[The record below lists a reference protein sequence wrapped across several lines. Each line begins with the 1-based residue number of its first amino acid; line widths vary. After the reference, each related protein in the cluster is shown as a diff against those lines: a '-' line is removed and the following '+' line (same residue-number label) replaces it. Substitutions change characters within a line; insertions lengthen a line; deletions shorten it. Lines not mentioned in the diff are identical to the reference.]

1 MISRIRKYQNS
12 WLTKAILALTALSF
26 MSLFG
31 ISGYVSSAG
40 QNRAVIKVDD
50 LEILQDEMNV
60 KLQDSIRKTQNMF
73 GDTITVDD
81 EMRKDILSGLV
92 RQNLTDMIITREAQK
107 ENVSISDEL
116 IRQIISSQPEFMD
129 ASGRFSPEILRRQLS
144 FFGMSEREYIEDLR
158 QNILSR
164 HLVSSPVE
172 GLIVPRFIN
181 AYIAQIEGQQK
192 VFAYISVNPANLKI
206 DRDISAEE
214 IEQYYEDFAPQFE
227 EPESRDV
234 SFIELKINDLAKG
247 FTPSDEDISAFYQQ
261 NIADYVEPEKRDI
274 LQMVFDDKDAAEKAF
289 EYLQKGSDFY
299 KVAAEHANQ
308 DKETTDLGEVSADS
322 LLPELS
328 ADVFAAELN
337 DVVGPLQSEFG
348 WHILKIVKITP
359 KKETSLAAV
368 KTKIA
373 DLLRQEQ
380 AYDRALE
387 ILTEVEDKIG
397 AGADL
402 KSIAEEY
409 NTRIQTVSS
418 LKEDGSYAALNNKNY
433 AEIVSSTDFVDT
445 IFSYNENEVTQ
456 SIETENGFVLASVTH
471 IENAHIKDLS
481 EVRPEIV
488 KIWTENEKSAIAQ
501 EIVNDVVANLDSG
514 ENLADIATRFNIKL
528 TTTKPLKRGESFAK
542 LNSVQLTEAFQ
553 TPVGGYRLLSSGGTT
568 IIVSPLKTVNP
579 SAAANDLQL
588 DNLNVQMRKSLEQ
601 DVSAELINAYAK
613 DMDVRVK
620 YRLLGLEN

>member
-92 RQNLTDMIITREAQK
+92 KQNLTDMIITREAQK

-588 DNLNVQMRKSLEQ
+588 DNLNVQLRKSLEQ

>member
-92 RQNLTDMIITREAQK
+92 KQNLTDMIITREAQK

-514 ENLADIATRFNIKL
+514 ESLADIATRFNIKL

>member
-92 RQNLTDMIITREAQK
+92 KQNLTDMIITREAQK

-418 LKEDGSYAALNNKNY
+418 LKEDGSYATLSNKNY